1 MYVKDLIKFY
11 NVKPNGILHVGAHLA
26 EESEEYRD
34 NNWDNGKGVI
44 GVEAQLDCGEF
55 MKSHLDS
62 ANNKIYHAVIWNQ
75 NNIEME
81 LNKTSKT
88 ASTSLLKF
96 GSHSTIYPEI
106 NITDKIKVKTIR
118 LDTLLVHSDEF
129 ELVVLDIQGAE
140 ARAIESLGNRIHKTK
155 WIFME
160 VSKKPL
166 YVGTMLVDELDEYLG
181 AMGFKRV
188 FTAWDRRAGWGD
200 ALYARKLYLDQTF
213 SQNIFS
219 KLLMTKIWLRQWIPL
234 PLFPILVEIKK
245 SFRFLFMKK

>member
-1 MYVKDLIKFY
+1 MHVRDLIRFY

-26 EESEEYRD
+26 EENKEYRD
-34 NNWDNGKGVI
+34 NNWDNGKGI
-44 GVEAQLDCGEF
+44 IWVEAQLECVEF
-55 MKSHLDS
+55 MKSNLDCS
-62 ANNKIYHAVIWNQ
+62 TNKIYHAAVWNE

-81 LNKTSKT
+81 LNRTSKT
-88 ASTSLLKF
+88 ASTSLLTF

-106 NITDKIKVKTIR
+106 NITDKRKVKTVR
-118 LDTLLVHSDEF
+118 LDKLLVDSDEF

-140 ARAIESLGNRIHKTK
+140 AKAIEGLGNRIHKTK

-166 YVGTMLVDELDEYLG
+166 YIGTMLVGELDAYLG
-181 AMGFKRV
+181 SLGFKRV

-200 ALYARKLYLDQTF
+200 ALYVRILYLDQTF
-213 SQNIFS
+213 SQNLFS

-234 PLFPILVEIKK
+234 PLFPILVKLK
-245 SFRFLFMKK
+245 RSFRYILMKK